1 MKRTCMLIAAIALLA
16 TAVSCKKAPSTEE
29 PSAILNNWA
38 AAIKDLKY
46 DGYRKYEAYPRD
58 EAVFAEMFRNNYF
71 MDVMVNEVSEVDE
84 KDVRKDQHGN
94 RFIRKYVNFEATSVK
109 RATAKPD
116 QLLRGDVVLIKF
128 LDGKRAG
135 DGWLISNRTMM
146 YINR

>member
-1 MKRTCMLIAAIALLA
+1 
-16 TAVSCKKAPSTEE
+16 
-29 PSAILNNWA
+29 
-38 AAIKDLKY
+38 
-46 DGYRKYEAYPRD
+46 
-58 EAVFAEMFRNNYF
+58 NNYF